1 MQRCAAAI
9 EQALRHYRSNRI
21 SWPCILISTVII
33 LPYQSAASAAPMP
46 RSTAFHE
53 LSLQQLSEIEVTSV
67 SKQSEKLLD
76 APASIFVITND
87 DIRRSGVTSIPE
99 ALRLAPGVEVA
110 RINAHQ
116 WAISIRGFNSDITN
130 KLLVLIDG
138 RSVYSPLYA
147 GVFWDAQDTLLDD
160 IDRIEV
166 ISGPGGTL
174 WGANAVNG
182 VINII
187 TRSAQDTQGGLVE
200 IGGGNEK
207 QRFGSARYGG
217 HLGDAAVRAYIKGSD
232 SDASQQIDG
241 DAGTDDWRMAQGG
254 FRLDWQPT
262 TADRLTVQG
271 DMYHG
276 SEDGVFQQ
284 EFTLG
289 SLPGGTIDD
298 EVDLEGGNL
307 LARWTRQLGTTS
319 DFALQIYYDYT
330 LRDIPNIY
338 QEKRDT
344 GDLDFQH
351 HIALGSRNDVLWGVG
366 YRWTS
371 DRIDNTPFAS
381 FIPDS
386 RNDETFSAFVQDKID
401 LWQKRVFLTLGSK
414 FEHNDYSGFEYQPN
428 ARLSWLIS
436 DKQSAW
442 GAVSRAVR
450 IPARLDTDLQLVI
463 PVGAAP
469 LPTTPPTSIPLYITV
484 DGNKRIESEELIAYE
499 AGYRVQIAEA
509 VSMDL
514 ATFYNEYDHIQT
526 AETGEPVVV
535 VNPPMYA
542 ALPKILENGIEG
554 KAYGGTLLM
563 NWRPLSDWRLRFQY
577 ALFDMNL
584 DNKPGSNDV
593 DSKNEEDNSPHNQYA
608 IYSFLDLPYQ
618 LSLYTGVRYVDGLKN
633 LDNDHYTAVDVSLI
647 WNPINQLQLSVT
659 AQDVNNPTH
668 LEFGPAQSQEVER
681 SIYGKVQWR
690 F

>member
-1 MQRCAAAI
+1 
-9 EQALRHYRSNRI
+9 
-21 SWPCILISTVII
+21 
-33 LPYQSAASAAPMP
+33 
-46 RSTAFHE
+46 
-53 LSLQQLSEIEVTSV
+53 
-67 SKQSEKLLD
+67 
-76 APASIFVITND
+76 
-87 DIRRSGVTSIPE
+87 
-99 ALRLAPGVEVA
+99 
-110 RINAHQ
+110 
-116 WAISIRGFNSDITN
+116 
-130 KLLVLIDG
+130 
-138 RSVYSPLYA
+138 
-147 GVFWDAQDTLLDD
+147 
-160 IDRIEV
+160 
-166 ISGPGGTL
+166 
-174 WGANAVNG
+174 
-182 VINII
+182 
-187 TRSAQDTQGGLVE
+187 
-200 IGGGNEK
+200 
-207 QRFGSARYGG
+207 
-217 HLGDAAVRAYIKGSD
+217 
-232 SDASQQIDG
+232 
-241 DAGTDDWRMAQGG
+241 
-254 FRLDWQPT
+254 
-262 TADRLTVQG
+262 
-271 DMYHG
+271 
-276 SEDGVFQQ
+276 
-284 EFTLG
+284 
-289 SLPGGTIDD
+289 
-298 EVDLEGGNL
+298 
-307 LARWTRQLGTTS
+307 
-319 DFALQIYYDYT
+319 
-330 LRDIPNIY
+330 
-338 QEKRDT
+338 
-344 GDLDFQH
+344 
-351 HIALGSRNDVLWGVG
+351 
-366 YRWTS
+366 
-371 DRIDNTPFAS
+371 
-381 FIPDS
+381 
-386 RNDETFSAFVQDKID
+386 
-401 LWQKRVFLTLGSK
+401 
-414 FEHNDYSGFEYQPN
+414 
-428 ARLSWLIS
+428 LIS